1 MHGRLGRRPTPHTI
15 QAGRSVSQSV
25 RTSQPPGAGVGGS
38 REAVKQVTDGWLEVS
53 APLLTVSV
61 VV

>member
-1 MHGRLGRRPTPHTI
+1 MHRRLGPGPTPHTI

-25 RTSQPPGAGVGGS
+25 RTSQPQGAGGS
-38 REAVKQVTDGWLEVS
+38 REAVRPIADGWLGVL